1 MRQDLSL
8 RQFIC
13 TACVPLLLIPS
24 GTSAQAPVVFAD
36 ETTCPADAI
45 QVPGELTPYLE
56 MDATRMPINLEADSI
71 DLPSSDEL
79 ELRGNAF
86 ATQGARAIYANEIL
100 FNKKTMSLQAQEA
113 TMFSEQGDRIT
124 AAELDLEIETR
135 IGSASMVTLQL
146 SRRDPIPKRKVQ
158 DFSSM
163 TFDRSGFTVASAGTV
178 GSVKG
183 PRMTAASSNEIRLS
197 SGETLSLDMEEKP
210 LQEGGST
217 ETPTV
222 KAKAR
227 ATAARLF
234 LEGHDRERLQ
244 DVVYTR
250 CVAGDDSVLVEAD
263 EITLD
268 HASGVGVGEHL
279 KVRFYGVP
287 IAYAPRLSFPIND
300 ERKSGLL
307 FPTIGFG
314 DNWGFNLEVP
324 YYWNIAPARD
334 ATFAARYMAKRG
346 VLGSGEFRYMG
357 ETGFGDYSGMLR
369 GEFMPDDSEYGDSRY
384 GFSYRHRQ
392 NVQRWGSRLSLNAN
406 VGYVSDRD
414 YLTDLSNKL
423 EVSSAS
429 HLPQSADVSI
439 NPTDIFLEN
448 ENFQINADVTAYQ
461 TIDKSVSQE
470 NEPYSRLPGL
480 RVAWDKS
487 FFPGS
492 RNTLSYKETRF
503 TLKPEFKSELINFDH
518 ASATKTTGLRWD
530 TETTLAAP
538 IERTFL
544 EFTPKF
550 TYAYTAYNVEN
561 QPAGDPSDPTR
572 GIYLFEVASKLFLE
586 RDVDW
591 RSEDHTQ
598 TLVPSLTYR
607 YVPYEDQDGLPV
619 FDSGTV
625 GFDNIADAFL
635 GGGFWGSDRIQNFQ
649 GFILG
654 LSSETYQSTTGDDL
668 LRWNLAQQIY
678 LAAREV
684 TLDSAGGD
692 TSDFSPLVGDITFN
706 LTQTLRTDGFLNW
719 NWDVNQVDHWRL
731 GATYDRDVRR
741 RLSTSYSWYETSDSL
756 QLDFTWPIASRWQF
770 GATALRSDSE
780 GSDPGYYSKLTVG
793 YDACCW
799 AIQLGYEDRTDGSD
813 QKSQSKFMATFSL
826 RGLGRV
832 SSDQLASGFTT
843 TVPSLN

>member
-1 MRQDLSL
+1 MKQTYSVFDFARG
-8 RQFIC
+8 
-13 TACVPLLLIPS
+13 ACIAFLLAPS
-24 GTSAQAPVVFAD
+24 ATSAQAPLVFAD
-36 ETTCPADAI
+36 ESTCPADLI
-45 QVPGELTPYLE
+45 KVPDNLIPYLE

-86 ATQGARAIYANEIL
+86 ATQGARAIYADEIL
-100 FNKKTMSLQAQEA
+100 FNKKTMSLQAQNA
-113 TMFSEQGDRIT
+113 TLFSEQGDLIT

-146 SRRDPIPKRKVQ
+146 SRRDAIPMRKVQ

-163 TFDRSGFTVASAGTV
+163 TYDRSGFTVASAGSV

-183 PRMTAASSNEIRLS
+183 PRMTTASPNEIRLS
-197 SGETLSLDMEEKP
+197 SGEALSLS
-210 LQEGGST
+210 ST
-217 ETPTV
+217 EEVSLDDAPAEAPKV
-222 KAKAR
+222 RAKAR
-227 ATAARLF
+227 ATAERLF

-250 CVAGDDSVLVEAD
+250 CVAGDDSVLVEAK

-287 IAYAPRLSFPIND
+287 IAYAPRMSFPINE

-307 FPTIGFG
+307 FPTVGFG

-334 ATFAARYMAKRG
+334 ATFSARYMAKRG
-346 VLGSGEFRYMG
+346 LLGSGEFRYMG
-357 ETGFGDYSGMLR
+357 ETGFGDYNGMLR
-369 GEFMPDDSEYGDSRY
+369 GEWMPDDAEYDDSRQ

-392 NVQRWGSRLSLNAN
+392 NVERRGSRLSFNAN

-414 YLTDLSNKL
+414 YLTDLSNNL

-429 HLPQSADVSI
+429 HLPQSVDVSV
-439 NPTDIFLEN
+439 NPSDIFLEN

-461 TIDKSVSQE
+461 TIDKAVSKE

-480 RVAWDKS
+480 RVTWDKG
-487 FFPGS
+487 FFLGA
-492 RNTLSYKETRF
+492 RNTLSYNETRLA
-503 TLKPEFKSELINFDH
+503 LKPEFKSELINFDH
-518 ASATKTTGLRWD
+518 ASSSKTTGLRWD

-544 EFTPKF
+544 ELTPKF
-550 TYAYTAYNVEN
+550 TYAYTAYDVEN
-561 QPAGDPSDPTR
+561 QPVDDPSNPTR
-572 GIYLFEVASKLFLE
+572 GIYLFELASKLFLE

-591 RSEDHTQ
+591 RSEEHTQ

-654 LSSETYQSTTGDDL
+654 LSSETYQSSTGDDL
-668 LRWNLAQQIY
+668 LRWSLAQQIY

-684 TLDSAGGD
+684 TLESAGAD
-692 TSDFSPLVGDITFN
+692 SSDFSPLVGDIRFN
-706 LTQTLRTDGFLNW
+706 LTRNVRTDGFINW
-719 NWDVNQVDHWRL
+719 NWDANQVDHWRL
-731 GATYDRDVRR
+731 GASFDRDIRR
-741 RLSTSYSWYETSDSL
+741 RLSTSYSWYDTSDSL
-756 QLDFTWPIASRWQF
+756 QLDFTWPIASRWQL
-770 GATALRSDSE
+770 GATALRSDSD
-780 GSDPGYYSKLTVG
+780 GSEPGYYSKVTVG

-799 AIQLGYEDRTDGSD
+799 AIQLGYEDRSDGSD

-832 SSDQLASGFTT
+832 SSDQLAGGFTT
-843 TVPSLN
+843 SVPSLN